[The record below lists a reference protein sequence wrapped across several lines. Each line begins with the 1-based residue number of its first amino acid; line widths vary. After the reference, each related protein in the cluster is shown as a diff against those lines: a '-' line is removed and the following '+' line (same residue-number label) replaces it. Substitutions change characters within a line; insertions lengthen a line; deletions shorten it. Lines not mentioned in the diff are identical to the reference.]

1 MTRTGCGELL
11 RASVKRWRP
20 AQWARVQRAH
30 QLSYTCLLTW
40 IHGLSIRLALPTNF
54 DPNVSLHELYDV
66 TPGRPGLGYW
76 DSRVG
81 SGIDELGWFGTRLE
95 RTRSHRLPV
104 IVCEI
109 VVQYPGCFVLMRS
122 SLVVGATRLLH
133 HTCITNRQVKAHMPE
148 RRRVISWS
156 PRIGRGLLCRCCRG
170 PES

>member
-66 TPGRPGLGYW
+66 LCGSYGWIST
-76 DSRVG
+76 VG
-81 SGIDELGWFGTRLE
+81 HPDDPASATGTVVWALELT
-95 RTRSHRLPV
+95 S
-104 IVCEI
+104 
-109 VVQYPGCFVLMRS
+109 
-122 SLVVGATRLLH
+122 
-133 HTCITNRQVKAHMPE
+133 
-148 RRRVISWS
+148 
-156 PRIGRGLLCRCCRG
+156 
-170 PES
+170 